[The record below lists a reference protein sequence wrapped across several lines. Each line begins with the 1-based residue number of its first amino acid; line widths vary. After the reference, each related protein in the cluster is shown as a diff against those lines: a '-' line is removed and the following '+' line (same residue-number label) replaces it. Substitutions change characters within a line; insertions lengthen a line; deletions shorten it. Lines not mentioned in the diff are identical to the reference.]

1 MPDAQAGHEKT
12 LTGMCA
18 AMAGANL
25 IYGAGMLDSG
35 LIFSY
40 AQLVIDNDI
49 FKMIRKVMQGMHVDD
64 ENLAVDI
71 IKSVGPGG
79 DFLMQEHTMK
89 YMRTLP
95 SVPKLIER
103 NNRENWLASGGK
115 GLAER
120 AAERAAEILADH
132 KPEPLSNDAKT
143 ALSAVVEESEAE
155 MKAMKKKR

>member
-1 MPDAQAGHEKT
+1 
-12 LTGMCA
+12 
-18 AMAGANL
+18 MAGANL

-49 FKMIRKVMQGMHVDD
+49 FKMIRKVMQGMYIDD

-71 IKSVGPGG
+71 INSVGPGG

-95 SVPKLIER
+95 SLPNLIER
-103 NNRENWLASGGK
+103 GNRENWLASGGK
-115 GLAER
+115 GLGER
-120 AAERAAEILADH
+120 AAERAADILANH
-132 KPEPLSNDAKT
+132 KPFPLSDDAKS
-143 ALSAVVEESEAE
+143 ALRAIVEESDAKMEE
-155 MKAMKKKR
+155 MNKKP